1 MAGSFRKLDAAFD
14 TQAQL
19 LGIFDNVVN
28 ALPGTGLIEEVVA
41 GNHQRIL
48 HIDGTV
54 QSQTARIVAGAGL
67 IDLLTV
73 DQCVRVDDT
82 GGQSANRHH
91 RLID

>member
-28 ALPGTGLIEEVVA
+28 ALPG
-41 GNHQRIL
+41 
-48 HIDGTV
+48 
-54 QSQTARIVAGAGL
+54 AGL
-67 IDLLTV
+67 LDLLAV